1 MTKLLFIKA
10 SPRGSDSRSVAVAEA
25 YLSALKA
32 SRPDVEID
40 VIDLWQEDLPE
51 FDGNS
56 SNAKL
61 TVIKGGTLDD
71 TQQTAWDQISQIAG
85 RFAAADE
92 YLFAVPMWNGGIP
105 YRLKLYIDIIHQ
117 PGILFGFDPASGYFG
132 LLKGKTATLAYTSG
146 VFAPD
151 VDPRF
156 GSDFHS
162 TYLKWWLGQVGITA
176 IQELRFQP
184 TLRNADAEAAFALA
198 RANARQL
205 AEDAVVSQVP
215 LSTSSH

>member
-10 SPRGSDSRSVAVAEA
+10 SPRGSASRSVAVAEA
-25 YLSALKA
+25 YLSALRT
-32 SRPDVEID
+32 SRPDIEID

-61 TVIKGGTLDD
+61 TVIKGGILDD
-71 TQQTAWDQISQIAG
+71 SQQTAWDQISRIAE
-85 RFAAADE
+85 RFAAADQ

-117 PGILFGFDPASGYFG
+117 PGILFGFDPTSGYFG

-146 VFAPD
+146 VYAPD
-151 VDPRF
+151 VGPSF

-176 IQELRFQP
+176 IEELRFQP
-184 TLRNADAEAAFALA
+184 TLRNADAETAFALA
-198 RANARQL
+198 LANARQM
-205 AEDAVVSQVP
+205 ADQVVVSQIP
-215 LSTSSH
+215 ISTSSH